1 MGTEVDVFTTS
12 RPSQA
17 FAHLDAAKDNLAE
30 GIGSS
35 YGVVGYK
42 GKVWTLRYRGDR
54 HTFVRSDDGTPANAI
69 DAIILRQA
77 HNKSKSYYEGG
88 YDTNAS
94 EGRRPT
100 CAALDGITPDA
111 DVPQRQATHCAI
123 CPRNAWKTSPDGRKS
138 RECTDYKRLAVLIM
152 PKQTQDLLGAPL
164 MEPVFLRVPPASL
177 NALVDLGEAMAG
189 KGYHYSSY
197 ITQISFDPAQPHPK
211 FIFRATKPLTD
222 KEAPV
227 VLAMRETPMALRITG
242 EDQVGVVRPAPLQL
256 ASTVAQPMDIQLEA
270 PQAQRSATPTPQNA
284 PRPVAKDIVTTASP
298 SDPDNAFA
306 GVEDDNGGKLAA
318 GGNVAAT
325 VGKKEAAV
333 EDVGEPTESDAA
345 LDARIAKML
354 ITS

>member
-1 MGTEVDVFTTS
+1 MGTEVDVFTNS

-100 CAALDGITPDA
+100 CAALDGITPDV

-242 EDQVGVVRPAPLQL
+242 EDQVGVVRPVQIQAADQPKQIEAVAVKQEAPPAKTQPTSVFADDVEVSLPREDKL
-256 ASTVAQPMDIQLEA
+256 ASMFD
-270 PQAQRSATPTPQNA
+270 
-284 PRPVAKDIVTTASP
+284 D
-298 SDPDNAFA
+298 D
-306 GVEDDNGGKLAA
+306 GDNGGKLAA